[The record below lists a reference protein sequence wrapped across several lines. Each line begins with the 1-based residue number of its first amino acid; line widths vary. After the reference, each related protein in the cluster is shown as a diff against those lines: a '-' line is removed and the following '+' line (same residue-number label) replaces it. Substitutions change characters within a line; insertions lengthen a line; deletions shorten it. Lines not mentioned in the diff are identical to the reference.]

1 MTELTD
7 LSLSEVSDM
16 LGAGE
21 ISSLELVEANL
32 RAIEKTEPVVHAYAN
47 ILADEARTAAARADA
62 EMAAGDRRG
71 PLHGIPIGIK
81 DNIYTEGIVT
91 ESGSQVM
98 AGFLP
103 DHDATC
109 VRNLKRAGA
118 VIIGKV
124 HCHEFA
130 LGSNVPPTRSPWN
143 LDCYPGGS
151 SIGSGAAVTSRS
163 SFGAL
168 GTDTGGSIRVPSSI
182 NNLVGMKASFGRVSI
197 YGVVPVAW
205 SLDHVGPMT
214 RKVKDNALLLAG
226 MAGHDPKDPT
236 SAKQP
241 VPDFCADLE
250 AGVAGLRIGV
260 ERDYFFYDGLLDEIR
275 ESVEAVIAE
284 YQRLGAEI
292 VEFNLPELE
301 ITQDALFTI
310 VLAESSTYH
319 RKLIRE
325 HSDKYDPA
333 TRAIVQLG
341 ELVPATH
348 YLAAQ
353 QARSL
358 YRDALSR
365 VFSEQRLD
373 ATLWPTMPIA
383 TAPLDQLYASRADGF
398 PDTPVGSM
406 CHHTFNANLAG
417 LPALSVPC
425 GITGD
430 GLPFGFQLTGRA
442 FDEATVY
449 RIAYAYEREHDWHL
463 RKAALIEEL

>member
-47 ILADEARTAAARADA
+47 ILADEARAAAARADA

-71 PLHGIPIGIK
+71 PLHGVPIGIK

-91 ESGSQVM
+91 ESGSKVM
-98 AGFLP
+98 AGFRP
-103 DHDATC
+103 EHDATC
-109 VRNLKRAGA
+109 VSNLKRAGA

-130 LGSNVPPTRSPWN
+130 LGSNEPPTRSPWD

-214 RKVKDNALLLAG
+214 RKVKDNALLLGG

-236 SAKQP
+236 SARQP

-260 ERDYFFYDGLLDEIR
+260 ERDYFFYDGLQAEIR

-284 YQRLGAEI
+284 YRQLGAEI
-292 VEFNLPELE
+292 VEFSLPELK

-358 YRDALSR
+358 YRDALASA
-365 VFSEQRLD
+365 FSEHRLD
-373 ATLWPTMPIA
+373 AALWPTMPIA
-383 TAPLDQLYASRADGF
+383 TAPLDQLYATRADGY
-398 PDTPVGSM
+398 PDSPVGSM

-417 LPALSVPC
+417 LPALSAPC
-425 GITGD
+425 GITSD

-442 FDEATVY
+442 FDEAMVY

-463 RKAALIEEL
+463 RKAEAIAEL

>member
-7 LSLSEVSDM
+7 LSLSEASDM
-16 LGAGE
+16 LGAGKV
-21 ISSLELVEANL
+21 SSLELVDANL
-32 RAIEKTEPVVHAYAN
+32 RAIEKTEPVVDAYAN
-47 ILADEARTAAARADA
+47 VLADEARAAAKRADA
-62 EMAAGDRRG
+62 EIAAGNRRG

-81 DNIYTEGIVT
+81 DNIYTKGVVT
-91 ESGSQVM
+91 ECGSQVM
-98 AGFLP
+98 AGFIP

-109 VRNLKRAGA
+109 VEKLEQAGA
-118 VIIGKV
+118 VIIGKLR
-124 HCHEFA
+124 CHEFA
-130 LGSNVPPTRSPWN
+130 LGTNAPPTRSPWN

-214 RKVKDNALLLAG
+214 RRVKDNALLLAG

-241 VPDFCADLE
+241 APDFCADLE

-275 ESVEAVIAE
+275 ASVEAVIAE
-284 YQRLGAEI
+284 YQQLGAEI
-292 VEFNLPELE
+292 IEIKLPELE

-310 VLAESSTYH
+310 VLAECSAYH

-325 HSDKYDPA
+325 HGDKYDPA
-333 TRAIVQLG
+333 TRAIVHLA
-341 ELVPATH
+341 ELVPASH

-358 YRDALSR
+358 YRKAINR
-365 VFSEQRLD
+365 AFSEQRLD
-373 ATLWPTMPIA
+373 AMLWPTMPIA
-383 TAPLDQLYASRADGF
+383 TAPLDQLYATRADGY

-417 LPALSVPC
+417 LPALTAPA
-425 GITGD
+425 GITSD
-430 GLPFGFQLTGRA
+430 GLPFGYQLTGRA
-442 FDEATVY
+442 FDEAMLY

-463 RKAALIEEL
+463 RKAPAIQDL